1 MEEFFQSTIWIG
13 FFKIVVLDLIL
24 SGDNAVVIG
33 MAARNLPE
41 PQRKKAIWIGSG
53 LAVIL
58 RATLTVIAAWLL
70 KIPLLMSGG
79 GLLLLWIA
87 VKLLLEEE
95 ENTHVFTGTNM
106 KSAIKTI
113 IIADVVM
120 SLDNVL
126 AVAGAAHGD
135 LSLVVFGFALSIPII
150 MWGSK
155 LVATLLNKLPWL
167 VYVGSAILGYTA
179 GELMMDDPLI
189 LGHLPSVLEEAA
201 TMVPAILAVLAVL
214 VGLVLKKTWGGQRP
228 A

>member
-1 MEEFFQSTIWIG
+1 
-13 FFKIVVLDLIL
+13 
-24 SGDNAVVIG
+24 
-33 MAARNLPE
+33 
-41 PQRKKAIWIGSG
+41 
-53 LAVIL
+53 
-58 RATLTVIAAWLL
+58 
-70 KIPLLMSGG
+70 
-79 GLLLLWIA
+79 
-87 VKLLLEEE
+87 
-95 ENTHVFTGTNM
+95 
-106 KSAIKTI
+106 
-113 IIADVVM
+113 
-120 SLDNVL
+120 
-126 AVAGAAHGD
+126 
-135 LSLVVFGFALSIPII
+135 VFGFALSIPII